1 MSETVTT
8 TSPGET
14 IDLGRSF
21 AFRLRPGDV
30 VALLG
35 DLGTGKTRFVMGV
48 CEALGARGHIA
59 SPTFTLIN
67 EYPAPFG
74 IVAHIDLYRIGF
86 DPVLKGSDF
95 VGFQSGKV
103 PADIAEEQR
112 LGLARRHVHKRGKHR
127 TEPAGLPCTGRRG
140 AFGRRLSRGGLH

>member
-1 MSETVTT
+1 MTETVTT

-21 AFRLRPGDV
+21 ASRLRPGDV

-35 DLGTGKTRFVMGV
+35 DLGTGKTRFVLGV
-48 CEALGARGHIA
+48 CEALGARGHVA

-74 IVAHIDLYRIGF
+74 AVVHIDMYRIGSRGELRELGIEDYF
-86 DPVLKGSDF
+86 DD
-95 VGFQSGKV
+95 
-103 PADIAEEQR
+103 
-112 LGLARRHVHKRGKHR
+112 RHVCLIEWAESVLDLLPPRHYRVEITHGAREQER
-127 TEPAGLPCTGRRG
+127 TVEI
-140 AFGRRLSRGGLH
+140 SRSDP